1 MQVGFIGRRTGYRVM
16 VIKFQ
21 VPQNVGNFII
31 SSANINFSRTLLC
44 GVSYK
49 LGDLFYGCHV
59 PCCSLDTC
67 SNYSK
72 PSSSNISGVCYVA
85 WQPV

>member
-1 MQVGFIGRRTGYRVM
+1 MQVGFIGLRTGYRVM

-21 VPQNVGNFII
+21 VPQNVGNFLI

-49 LGDLFYGCHV
+49 LGDLFYGHMQHYAV
-59 PCCSLDTC
+59 MFPAVHWIPVLTTV
-67 SNYSK
+67 NLQ
-72 PSSSNISGVCYVA
+72 VA
-85 WQPV
+85 TFLEFVT